1 MSETDDEAKI
11 LKQLMGPMKLFLG
24 PVIDVAV
31 QIKKQVDAEQDSKVS
46 VMRELRVLA
55 AAVDRGE
62 ISEEEFEER
71 EEILLD
77 KLEAIEAREN
87 PDTSDAGTNEL
98 NINEP
103 STDEPSTDEPS
114 TDEPDA
120 NEPDA
125 NESVTN
131 ESNTDGLDTSDE
143 ADA

>member
-1 MSETDDEAKI
+1 MSEMDDEAKI

-31 QIKKQVDAEQDSKVS
+31 QIKKQVDAEQDTKVS
-46 VMRELRVLA
+46 IMRELRVLA

-87 PDTSDAGTNEL
+87 LDTSDARTNE
-98 NINEP
+98 P
-103 STDEPSTDEPS
+103 
-114 TDEPDA
+114 
-120 NEPDA
+120 
-125 NESVTN
+125 VTN
-131 ESNTDGLDTSDE
+131 ESNTNELVTDEPVTNELDTNELDTNEPDTSDE

>member
-87 PDTSDAGTNEL
+87 PDTSDAGTNE
-98 NINEP
+98 
-103 STDEPSTDEPS
+103 S
-114 TDEPDA
+114 DA
-120 NEPDA
+120 N
-125 NESVTN
+125 
-131 ESNTDGLDTSDE
+131 
-143 ADA
+143 

>member
-1 MSETDDEAKI
+1 MSEMDDEAKI

-31 QIKKQVDAEQDSKVS
+31 QIKKQVDAEQDTKVS
-46 VMRELRVLA
+46 IMRELRVLA

-87 PDTSDAGTNEL
+87 LDTSDARTNE
-98 NINEP
+98 P
-103 STDEPSTDEPS
+103 
-114 TDEPDA
+114 
-120 NEPDA
+120 
-125 NESVTN
+125 VTN
-131 ESNTDGLDTSDE
+131 ESNTNELVTDELDTNELNPDEPDTSDE